1 MKIEY
6 KGAKSMNDKP
16 LKHKVSISLDE
27 NIIDTIK
34 EMAEY
39 DDRSFSSYINLILRK
54 WIQEHQN
61 RKLYF
66 F

>member
-34 EMAEY
+34 EMADH
-39 DDRSFSSYINLILRK
+39 DDRSFSSYINLVLRK
-54 WIQEHQN
+54 WIENQKN
-61 RKLYF
+61 SSL
-66 F
+66 